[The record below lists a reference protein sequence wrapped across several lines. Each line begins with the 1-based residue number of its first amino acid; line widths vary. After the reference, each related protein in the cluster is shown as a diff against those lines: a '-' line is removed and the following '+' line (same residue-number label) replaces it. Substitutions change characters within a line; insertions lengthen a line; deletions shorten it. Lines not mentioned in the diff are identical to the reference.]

1 MHKLYKWLSKVGI
14 LFLGM
19 NFSFCGK
26 GRMNASFL
34 QVDSLNLR
42 AYSYRYKD
50 LDVSEQMAK
59 EAYLLAENYPAGKA
73 QALNHLG
80 FCRFMKMD
88 FEQSDSLFRVVYE
101 TTSNELELLVADVSM
116 MKICQRTAQN
126 KEFYDYRNSA
136 LRRIYRFREDEDI
149 LKNPN
154 IRNRFIYA
162 QSEFYITSSV
172 YYYYL
177 QQSKQAKDA
186 INEVQMD
193 DGIAK
198 DEAQLLYYYYMK
210 GSGGLCEAETA
221 ELVLLEEFDYL
232 YDCLVLSH
240 EQGYVYFEAN
250 ALQALAEM
258 FKDKESYD
266 WLLQQR
272 PGMMRSINQQDLA
285 WEDLSIS
292 LAGRALELFLAYGDW
307 YQIAVINR
315 TLASCYAELGQYEK
329 SLAYLTE
336 ALSYVNK
343 HHETYYHCA
352 DTLDRLRPYIP
363 MATNSIELQWINQE
377 GIMTVPEW
385 IAGFR
390 EQLSVTYSALGLKP
404 QSDYNRN
411 IYLDILDYT
420 RQDKE
425 LENRYSALQAEMF
438 QLNVLFSLVVLILL
452 VLIVLMWLLN
462 RRWRLR
468 NAIYINKLKEVLE
481 ICRTITISIPDGAE
495 DIQMIIDAVWTEVR
509 TRLLVLVKA
518 TAMEIVME
526 GESANHN
533 EGYQQMIPLKSS
545 DNTMLGKWVVYS
557 KTPMRKEDRV
567 LLQIIA
573 PYISWTL
580 ENGWQMMSLTDE
592 YSRLEKE
599 KYVHEQHLAEN
610 KRQNIVKK
618 ACFFIVLSIMPYIDR
633 VVNEVRKLIA
643 FNYLSDSE
651 VKLKKFQYIDEL
663 VSCINEYNDILAL
676 WIKMKQ
682 GSLNLNVENFELE
695 PLFEV
700 IRKGKK
706 NFEVKSQDLQV
717 SPTKTVVK
725 ADKALTL
732 FMINTL
738 AENARKYTQ
747 SGGRIEVFA
756 VEEKDY
762 VEISIKDN
770 GPGLSPEDVRHILDE
785 KVYDSGSI
793 GVQTAADADELKK
806 NKGSGFGLMNCKGI
820 IEKYRKTNTLFQVCG
835 FYIDTQL
842 GKGSRF
848 YFRLPKG
855 VRRVVYGLLLLL
867 IPVITSCKHY
877 SPEKIEIDLAVTDVD
892 TLLQNE
898 WVNEANRLANKVY
911 EANISGN
918 YQDALNYADSAFTC
932 LNNHY
937 KEQTEESFPLLSLA
951 GNGEAAELQW
961 FDNHFYTDYHTLLD
975 IRNEVAVACL
985 ALGLFDVYQYN
996 NQAYTSLYKQISV
1009 DVSLEK
1015 YCEQMQQSANH
1026 KVVSIALCVVLLLVL
1041 LLGYYMFYIRQRLN
1055 YRYNLEQVF
1064 EVNKQAF
1071 SLPLFSMRE
1080 DSEIASALVSGL
1092 CKEMNELVTMDV
1104 LSLAIYNEDT
1114 QKLAFAFS
1122 SPDEQE
1128 DELKETMSVCF
1139 QTKDS
1144 VTDKQKRIR
1153 SFPLCIR
1160 FGGQEQCLGVMAY
1173 RYVYQT
1179 EREEEDLL
1187 LKLVTDYISIIV
1199 YNAVKLFVQKYRD
1212 IEIGQDEVRRVIR
1225 EESMLHVQNLV
1236 LDNCL
1241 STIKHET
1248 VYYPNK
1254 IKSIIDKLNESLS
1267 EPEERQK
1274 VESISDLVGYYKDI
1288 YTTLSAWASRQLEEV
1303 TFRRTTVSAKDLAAY
1318 ASRYFKRLV
1327 NKAGIHIDLVVHV
1340 ADVYMVGDVTLLKY
1354 LLENLIAEALAF
1366 KQEGVLELS
1375 IYKVDTFVRF
1385 DFRDSRRSYTVEEL
1399 SLLFYPRLS
1408 RMKSGG
1414 QEGVVGTE
1422 YLICKQIIRE
1432 HDEYSGRRGC
1442 RMNAEVHPEGGF
1454 VVWCTIPAK

>member
-1 MHKLYKWLSKVGI
+1 MRKIYKWISILGV
-14 LFLGM
+14 LFLGI
-19 NFSFCGK
+19 NFSFCEGGQTK
-26 GRMNASFL
+26 ASF
-34 QVDSLNLR
+34 QQIDSLNLG
-42 AYSYRYKD
+42 AYSYRYKN
-50 LDVSEQMAK
+50 LDVAEQMAK
-59 EAYLLAENYPAGKA
+59 EAFFLAENYPSGKA
-73 QALNHLG
+73 QALNHWG

-101 TTSNELELLVADVSM
+101 TTSNELELLVADVGM

-136 LRRIYRFREDEDI
+136 LRRIKRFREDDDI
-149 LKNPN
+149 LKNQAV
-154 IRNRFIYA
+154 RNRFIYA
-162 QSEFYITSSV
+162 QSEFFITSSI

-177 QQSKQAKDA
+177 QQSQQAKDA
-186 INEVQMD
+186 INEVQLEE
-193 DGIAK
+193 GIEK
-198 DEAQLLYYYYMK
+198 GEAQRLYYYYMK
-210 GSGGLCEAETA
+210 GSGGLCEAESA
-221 ELVLLEEFDYL
+221 EQVLLEEFDYL

-240 EQGYVYFEAN
+240 EQGYIYFEAN

-258 FKDKESYD
+258 FKDKENYQC
-266 WLLQQR
+266 LLKER
-272 PGMMRSINQQDLA
+272 PGMMRSINQQDLE
-285 WEDLSIS
+285 WKDLSVF
-292 LAGRALELFLAYGDW
+292 LAERALDLFMTYGDW

-315 TLASCYAELGQYEK
+315 TLASCYAELGLYEK

-343 HHETYYHCA
+343 HHERYYHCT

-363 MATNSIELQWINQE
+363 MATNSIELQWINKE

-425 LENRYSALQAEMF
+425 LESRYSALQTETF

-452 VLIVLMWLLN
+452 VLIILMYFLN

-468 NAIYINKLKEVLE
+468 NAVYINKLKAVLE
-481 ICRTITISIPDGAE
+481 ICRTITTSIPDGAE
-495 DIQMIIDAVWTEVR
+495 DIRIIIDSVWKEVKS
-509 TRLLVLVKA
+509 RLLVLVQA
-518 TAMEIVME
+518 TGMEIVAE
-526 GESANHN
+526 GESEKHG
-533 EGYQQMIPLKSS
+533 EGCRLVIPLKSS
-545 DNTMLGKWVVYS
+545 DKTMLGKWFVYS
-557 KTPMRKEDRV
+557 KTPIRKEDRV

-580 ENGWQMMSLTDE
+580 ENGCRMMSLSDE
-592 YSRLEKE
+592 YSLLEKE

-618 ACFFIVLSIMPYIDR
+618 ACFFIVLSVMPYIDR
-633 VVNEVRKLIA
+633 VVNEVHKLIA
-643 FNYLSDSE
+643 FNYLSDGE

-682 GSLNLNVENFELE
+682 GSLNLNIENFELE

-700 IRKGKK
+700 LRKGKK
-706 NFEVKSQDLQV
+706 NFEAKSQDLQV
-717 SPTKTVVK
+717 FPTKAIVK

-747 SGGRIEVFA
+747 SGGSIEVFA
-756 VEEKDY
+756 VEGNDY

-770 GPGLSPEDVRHILDE
+770 GPGLSPEDVGHILDE

-793 GVQTAADADELKK
+793 GMQTATDVNELKK

-820 IEKYRKTNTLFQVCG
+820 IEKYRKTNALFQVCG
-835 FYIDTQL
+835 FYIDTQI

-855 VRRVVYGLLLLL
+855 VRKVVYGLLLLL
-867 IPVITSCKHY
+867 LPTITGCKHY
-877 SPEKIEIDLAVTDVD
+877 SHENLEADSAITAVD
-892 TLLQNE
+892 TLLQNQ
-898 WVNEANRLANKVY
+898 WINEANRLANKVY
-911 EANISGN
+911 EANVSGN

-932 LNNHY
+932 LNY
-937 KEQTEESFPLLSLA
+937 YYQEQTAESFPLLSLA
-951 GNGEAAELQW
+951 GNGEATELQW
-961 FDNHFYTDYHTLLD
+961 FDNHFYTDYYTLLD

-1009 DVSLEK
+1009 DVSLER

-1026 KVVSIALCVVLLLVL
+1026 KVVSIALCLVLLLVL
-1041 LLGYYMFYIRQRLN
+1041 VLGYYMFYIRQRLN

-1071 SLPLFSMRE
+1071 SLPLFGMRE
-1080 DSEIASALVSGL
+1080 DLDIASALVSGL
-1092 CKEMNELVTMDV
+1092 YKEMNELVSMDV
-1104 LSLAIYNEDT
+1104 LSLAIYNDDT
-1114 QKLAFAFS
+1114 QKMAFAFS
-1122 SPDEQE
+1122 SFDEQE
-1128 DELKETMSVCF
+1128 DELKEVMTICF
-1139 QTKDS
+1139 QNVASMD
-1144 VTDKQKRIR
+1144 DKQKKIQC
-1153 SFPLCIR
+1153 FPLCVR
-1160 FGGQEQCLGVMAY
+1160 FGGQVQCLGVMAY

-1179 EREEEDLL
+1179 EREEEELL
-1187 LKLVTDYISIIV
+1187 LKLVADYISIIV
-1199 YNAVKLFVQKYRD
+1199 YNAVRLFAQKYRD

-1254 IKSIIDKLNESLS
+1254 IKSIIDKLDGSLS
-1267 EPEERQK
+1267 EADERQRI
-1274 VESISDLVGYYKDI
+1274 ESISDLVGYYKEI
-1288 YTTLSAWASRQLEEV
+1288 YTTLSAWASRQLEDV
-1303 TFRRTTVSAKDLAAY
+1303 TFRRATVSAKELSAY

-1327 NKAGIHIDLVVHV
+1327 SKAGVRIELVVH
-1340 ADVYMVGDVTLLKY
+1340 ATDVYMVGDVTLLKY
-1354 LLENLIAEALAF
+1354 LLENLISEAVAF

-1375 IYKVDTFVRF
+1375 IYKEDAFVRF
-1385 DFRDSRRSYTVEEL
+1385 EFRDGRREYTAEEL
-1399 SLLFYPRLS
+1399 SQLFYPRLS
-1408 RMKSGG
+1408 RMKSG
-1414 QEGVVGTE
+1414 EEEEVVGTE

-1442 RMNAEVHPEGGF
+1442 RMNAEAHPDGGF